1 MQEDNKKAVS
11 KELQRRWVYFI
22 LAILFFAALWIDIND
37 EAAVPL
43 HLIDDTAAVA
53 VAALLLAMLA
63 SFWKEES
70 FSSLKRQNNVALI
83 AFVIILAFKILAF
96 IIEFHDPADRADE
109 LAYLP
114 ILVALIANRF
124 I

>member
-22 LAILFFAALWIDIND
+22 LAILLFAALWIDIND

-43 HLIDDTAAVA
+43 HLLDDTAAVA
-53 VAALLLAMLA
+53 VAALLLAVFA

-70 FSSLKRQNNVALI
+70 LSSLKRQNNVALV
-83 AFVIILAFKILAF
+83 AFIIILAFKILAF
-96 IIEFHDPADRADE
+96 IIEFHDPADRAG
-109 LAYLP
+109 L
-114 ILVALIANRF
+114 
-124 I
+124 